1 MCDPAP
7 VPRDVYARLKRI
19 EDKVMRL
26 EKKQRMVDDDSD
38 LLPVFSEKQVHSPK
52 SSQAKKSPNES
63 VTGVR
68 VPVIRAAVA
77 QPESQVSL
85 STHMANSLRH

>member
-38 LLPVFSEKQVHSPK
+38 LLPVFSENK
-52 SSQAKKSPNES
+52 STAQK
-63 VTGVR
+63 
-68 VPVIRAAVA
+68 AAR
-77 QPESQVSL
+77 QKVSK
-85 STHMANSLRH
+85 